1 MIVGLIRTLLF
12 FALVYYTVKFI
23 TWIYTIYKGVKNNS
37 FQSNMREK
45 EFRKKEGEIN
55 IDYIPKSKKVVDKD
69 SGDYVDFEEVDK

>member
-1 MIVGLIRTLLF
+1 
-12 FALVYYTVKFI
+12 
-23 TWIYTIYKGVKNNS
+23 
-37 FQSNMREK
+37 MREK